1 MKSANSRPTIFGV
14 VLACSLAVAPWTPPV
29 FAEEGVEPVHGVA
42 MHGDLAYGAD
52 FEHFGYANPDAPK
65 GGSLTLSALGSYDSF
80 NPYIIKGQAA
90 SGLGLV
96 YETLTTRSL
105 DEPFSEYGHIAESIE
120 MPEDRSWVAFTLRPE
135 ARWHDGKAITV
146 DDVIWSLETLKEKG
160 SPFYRFYY
168 QNVVKA
174 DADGE
179 RRVKMTFDG
188 TVNRELPLII
198 GQMPVLPKHYYQD
211 RAFDETTLEP
221 PLGSGPYKI
230 SSYEP
235 GRSVVYE
242 RVQDYWGRDIPVNR
256 GRYNFDEVR
265 FEYFRDAN
273 VALEALKAGVYDIRV
288 ENSSK
293 NWATGYTGPA
303 VEKGLIVQEEIS
315 REAGTGMQSFAFN
328 TRRTK
333 FQDPKV
339 RQALAYAFDFEW
351 TNANL
356 FYGQYARTN
365 SFFENSDLASSDL
378 PSDAELALLEPLRG
392 QIPEEVFTETYASP
406 ATDGSGNNRKNLRTA
421 LNLLKEAGWTVQGG
435 KLSNASG
442 ESMDFEVLLVS
453 PLFERIT
460 APFIKNLERLGITAT
475 MRTIDPAQ
483 YQNRLEQFDFDV
495 IVGSWGQSLSPGNE
509 QRDFWGTDA
518 ASREGSRNLVG
529 IADPAIDALIDAVI
543 QAESRDALV
552 TATRALDRV
561 LLWNHFVI
569 PQWHSAVERYAYWD
583 KFKRPEIDPKFGID
597 RFAWWVDQGK
607 EDEVIAA
614 QEESSEGEATTQ

>member
-1 MKSANSRPTIFGV
+1 MSAISRPVVFGV
-14 VLACSLAVAPWTPPV
+14 ALTCLLGVASWASFTLADEAA
-29 FAEEGVEPVHGVA
+29 EPVHGIA
-42 MHGDLAYGAD
+42 MHGDLAYPAD
-52 FEHFGYANPDAPK
+52 FEHLAYANPDAPK
-65 GGSLTLSALGSYDSF
+65 GGSLTLSALGSFDSF

-90 SGLGLV
+90 SGLGLI

-105 DEPFSEYGHIAESIE
+105 DEPFSEYGQLAESIE
-120 MPEDRSWVAFTLRPE
+120 MPEDRSWVAFTLNPN
-135 ARWHDGKAITV
+135 ARWHDGEPVTV
-146 DDVIWSLETLKEKG
+146 DDVIWTLETLKEKG
-160 SPFYRFYY
+160 RPFFRFYY
-168 QNVVKA
+168 QNVVEA
-174 DADGE
+174 VAEGE
-179 RRVKMTFDG
+179 GRVKMIFDG
-188 TVNRELPLII
+188 TVNRELPLIV
-198 GQMPVLPKHYYQD
+198 GQMPVLPKHYYQN

-230 SSYEP
+230 KSFEP
-235 GRSVVYE
+235 GRNIVYE
-242 RVQDYWGRDIPVNR
+242 RVGNYWGRDIPVNR

-273 VALEALKAGVYDIRV
+273 VALEGLKAGVYDIRV

-303 VEKGLIVQEEIS
+303 IDNGLIVKEEIS

-328 TRRTK
+328 IRKPK

-339 RQALAYAFDFEW
+339 RRALAYAFDFDW
-351 TNANL
+351 TNTNL
-356 FYGQYARTN
+356 FYGQYARTD
-365 SFFENSDLASSDL
+365 SFFENSELASSGL
-378 PSDAELALLEPLRG
+378 PSEEELALLEPLRG
-392 QIPEEVFTETYASP
+392 QIPDEVFTETYVPP
-406 ATDGSGNNRKNLRTA
+406 ATDGSGNNRRNLRTA

-435 KLSNASG
+435 KLRHVTG
-442 ESMDFEVLLVS
+442 ETLDFEVLLVS

-460 APFIKNLERLGITAT
+460 APFIKNLERLGISAT

-483 YQNRLEQFDFDV
+483 YQNRLDQFDFDV

-509 QRDFWGTDA
+509 QRDFWGTEA
-518 ASREGSRNLVG
+518 ATRNGSRNLVG
-529 IADPAIDALIDAVI
+529 IADPAIDTLIDAVI
-543 QAESRDALV
+543 QAESRDALI

-569 PQWHSAVERYAYWD
+569 PQWHSAVDRYAYWD

-597 RFAWWVDQGK
+597 QYAWWVDPGK